1 MILALYELFFRNFA
15 NRKTLV
21 VVILTNTDLNL
32 ANPKDFPMQVKPRSI
47 KESLQYAGAVVLSL
61 LSALW
66 LFVTGKRIR

>member
-1 MILALYELFFRNFA
+1 MNCFFV
-15 NRKTLV
+15 TLPTERHYA